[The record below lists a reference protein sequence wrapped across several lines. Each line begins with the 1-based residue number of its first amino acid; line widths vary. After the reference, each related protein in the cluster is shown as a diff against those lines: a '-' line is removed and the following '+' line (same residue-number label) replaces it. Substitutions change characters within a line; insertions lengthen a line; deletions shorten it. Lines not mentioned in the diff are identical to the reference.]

1 MAKRDRPGRRSRND
15 LATPGDGGAGALE
28 SLLDTERRLIERLA
42 AAAVEAQELLAS
54 AKVAAD
60 ERARLAEQALLAEIA
75 ALRDREETAREAAVA
90 AIRASAQ
97 ADVTRFDAVTETEL
111 EALADALIERL
122 LGETAAGTPRSEGR

>member
-1 MAKRDRPGRRSRND
+1 
-15 LATPGDGGAGALE
+15 
-28 SLLDTERRLIERLA
+28 
-42 AAAVEAQELLAS
+42 
-54 AKVAAD
+54 VAAE